1 MKDMLTGESFASLG
15 MSYPWVRQSLEG
27 QRDPE
32 MSENQNTKPW
42 KTQLLHVDS
51 HTFAL
56 ESTDSRPQTP
66 TVKVI
71 LISPHS
77 CQEVLQPLIQTN
89 RSWKG
94 NAEVMISALQCLG
107 FKSFKEAPRG
117 FGKVEWVSANYF
129 QTQYALEGSA
139 GVSAFFKKL

>member
-32 MSENQNTKPW
+32 MSENQILNLDK
-42 KTQLLHVDS
+42 QLLHMDS

-56 ESTDSRPQTP
+56 ESTDSWPQTP
-66 TVKVI
+66 TGKVI

-89 RSWKG
+89 RS
-94 NAEVMISALQCLG
+94 
-107 FKSFKEAPRG
+107 
-117 FGKVEWVSANYF
+117 
-129 QTQYALEGSA
+129 
-139 GVSAFFKKL
+139 